1 MLMKL
6 LKMAYMNSISKKN
19 EVKINIIE
27 KGNAGIF
34 GFFEKEA
41 EVEITPLSPMELK
54 FKKLIPY
61 LTGAGVTFIILLLVL
76 FGGNSDKSTT
86 VSTPSST
93 ETSSVVE
100 KSVEKTSKSFSTS
113 SSSTPTSSSS
123 TNTTSSSTKTSS
135 TSLSQTSIITVENN
149 EDFKSLI
156 QTKDKKTKS
165 KLVKKL
171 KDQTTEF
178 DAYIDKIT
186 KFDVTIYPDN
196 YIHNEQPIA
205 NFIFS
210 KSKLTSNSAFKS
222 FNNKNFID
230 GQKIHIRAKIQSYND
245 KQDLI
250 YLSPIEILPR

>member
-1 MLMKL
+1 
-6 LKMAYMNSISKKN
+6 
-19 EVKINIIE
+19 
-27 KGNAGIF
+27 
-34 GFFEKEA
+34 
-41 EVEITPLSPMELK
+41 MELK

-76 FGGNSDKSTT
+76 FGRNSDKSTT

-100 KSVEKTSKSFSTS
+100 KAVEKTNEVSSISQSSTSIS
-113 SSSTPTSSSS
+113 SSSTSTSSTS
-123 TNTTSSSTKTSS
+123 TESSS

-171 KDQTTEF
+171 KGQITEF

-186 KFDVTIYPDN
+186 KKITKFDVTIYPEN
-196 YIHNEQPIA
+196 YIHNEQSITH
-205 NFIFS
+205 FIFS
-210 KSKLTSNSAFKS
+210 KRKLTSNSALKS

-250 YLSPIEILPR
+250 YLSPIEISPR